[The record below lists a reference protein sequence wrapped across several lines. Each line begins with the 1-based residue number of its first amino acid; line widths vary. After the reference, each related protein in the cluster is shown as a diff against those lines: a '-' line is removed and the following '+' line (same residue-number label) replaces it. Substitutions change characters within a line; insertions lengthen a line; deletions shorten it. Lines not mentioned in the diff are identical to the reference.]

1 MTNQGE
7 NTPRRG
13 VIVPGLSNGDYLKP
27 QSNARYDELMRKLVL
42 VIAFE
47 AAAGGVTQVL
57 TDALLLWFWITV
69 MVGFP
74 LVLYWRE
81 IKTWLRGKWFLPKTK
96 KEKLQSLYPMFERV
110 LELDRRITA
119 EQDFDDVLT
128 FIAEAEVIGD
138 RLRDLGFNI
147 LVSDSQHWS
156 MLLINLAP
164 AVREGMWD
172 RVSQICD
179 SHTAMEMRRK

>member
-1 MTNQGE
+1 MATPKPVSMTNQGE

-119 EQDFDDVLT
+119 EQDFDDVSGGPHHQDSGEAKIRESTAGVSRKPSSDGKARGCSSKHLCGLT
-128 FIAEAEVIGD
+128 AW
-138 RLRDLGFNI
+138 N
-147 LVSDSQHWS
+147 
-156 MLLINLAP
+156 
-164 AVREGMWD
+164 
-172 RVSQICD
+172 
-179 SHTAMEMRRK
+179 T

>member
-1 MTNQGE
+1 
-7 NTPRRG
+7 
-13 VIVPGLSNGDYLKP
+13 
-27 QSNARYDELMRKLVL
+27 
-42 VIAFE
+42 
-47 AAAGGVTQVL
+47 
-57 TDALLLWFWITV
+57 